1 METGVRYLT
10 STDLDTYTTAAT
22 DQLGAVGATEDG
34 RIFRY
39 VKFGGTS
46 TINPGLVLQGPAAP
60 ANSTGLVITAAG
72 TGGQVTS
79 NLQAGSNTLVL
90 TNGGTAVTAD
100 QFQTV
105 EIVTNGTLP
114 LYSLRVAGHT
124 AAAAT
129 TGYITL
135 KLKDRL
141 PQNITQLVPGTD
153 TANLSL
159 SRFNGPTASLTGNA
173 PVGVTRN
180 VIPNTSS
187 VTNFGWVQ
195 SGGQCYVKATTAT
208 IGLGVACDLA
218 GTPGYVI
225 ISAATTGN
233 IGWAKTSSSSGQAS
247 VVLNIG

>member
-10 STDLDTYTTAAT
+10 STDLDTYTTSAT

-60 ANSTGLVITAAG
+60 ANSTGLAITAAG
-72 TGGQVTS
+72 TGGQVTA
-79 NLQAGSNTLVL
+79 NLQAGSQTLVI
-90 TNGGTAVTAD
+90 TNGATAVTAD
-100 QFQTV
+100 QFSTV
-105 EIVTNGTLP
+105 EIIVNGTLP
-114 LYSLRVAGHT
+114 LYSLRVQGNT
-124 AAAAT
+124 AAGNA
-129 TGYITL
+129 GFITL
-135 KLKDRL
+135 RLKDRL

-153 TANLSL
+153 TANLVV

-180 VIPNTSS
+180 VIPNTAS

-208 IGLGVACDLA
+208 IGLGVAVDLA
-218 GTPGYVI
+218 GTAGYVI

-233 IGWAKTSSSSGQAS
+233 IGWAKASAVSGNAS
-247 VVLNIG
+247 VVLNIN